1 MNVMNVMNR
10 AKHIDTKE
18 HGIFELCDLC
28 EYYDQE
34 TNMHED
40 LNGVPY
46 MVNKKTGRAV
56 RGVYYGKG
64 AIFDE

>member
-1 MNVMNVMNR
+1 MTVMNR

-34 TNMHED
+34 TNMHEYHGD
-40 LNGVPY
+40 RRVCLEC
-46 MVNKKTGRAV
+46 KEDGR
-56 RGVYYGKG
+56 
-64 AIFDE
+64 